1 MTDSLKHLRELAE
14 PEMLNKDTM
23 LMPKAAADRWGWL
36 PDKDTMLMPKA
47 AADRWGWLPALSLT
61 SAVGVFLLALAY
73 NGGRDA
79 AQWAD
84 PLFWFGLLVLFLPI
98 RSEVRGVGIYG

>member
-1 MTDSLKHLRELAE
+1 MSGTLKHLREPAE
-14 PEMLNKDTM
+14 PELVNKDTM
-23 LMPKAAADRWGWL
+23 PIPTLAADGWGWL
-36 PDKDTMLMPKA
+36 PV
-47 AADRWGWLPALSLT
+47 LSLT

-84 PLFWFGLLVLFLPI
+84 ALFWFGLLVLFLPI
-98 RSEVRGVGIYG
+98 AGRLLSLGASRRERIALLVVLGMALYLAK